1 MPPLCS
7 ETFDA
12 SARVTFNRR
21 RPSRNRCDVMGLFAA
36 PVNHSKDKDT
46 RRVTT
51 VMLLNAVAEL
61 RRYFYKIKKGE
72 KNLMV
77 RLDASGVQSGGRKHF

>member
-36 PVNHSKDKDT
+36 PVNHSKGKGT

-51 VMLLNAVAEL
+51 VMLLNAVADTVAGL
-61 RRYFYKIKKGE
+61 IGPGVANYYYYYYIKVK
-72 KNLMV
+72 
-77 RLDASGVQSGGRKHF
+77 S